1 MLNKRFFAALMAL
14 LLMFSAISLVSCN
27 GNEASEETA
36 SGTEALSA
44 KSTDNVTDTVTETVT
59 EAVTETELVAPL
71 NVERKNYND
80 TVYMTIQTDN
90 WFDLMWVEESLG
102 DAMTQS
108 VYERQMNVK
117 DYLGVDIVGTNVAN
131 GYIDPFKTAVK
142 NKDGSVDVLL
152 PNPYLGV
159 AGFISE
165 GYLQDL
171 RNFNEFDF
179 SASYWNLD
187 YMEELT
193 VSDALY
199 LGYSNYNL
207 AKAHMILFNKD
218 MMAQYADALDETIY
232 ETVLGYRWTLDKMLS
247 LTSMVYVD
255 RTSDGKTVDDTFGI
269 TGNQWIPFLVFATSS
284 DIKYVDKNE
293 KGIFEVSI
301 YSDLNKA
308 KTTSLTE
315 KLTDLAAANSSWF
328 WFKVEPTPQIHLYDG
343 NTLMELVP
351 TYRVVTYLNY
361 DVDYGILPY
370 PMLDESQKDVGYR
383 SLNWDGYICM
393 PSYIESPE
401 MAAETVELLSFYSN
415 PVRTTFYEKLLGK
428 QASDAP
434 DDSKMLD
441 LVWGGIVSDFGLT
454 YMSLSAALGDL
465 LYMIPE
471 VTYVNST
478 LNTAS
483 YIGSCESA
491 ANKAISKYLKA
502 IKANGY

>member
-1 MLNKRFFAALMAL
+1 MIKTRLLSCILLLAL
-14 LLMFSAISLVSCN
+14 LLSQFALVSCQN
-27 GNEASEETA
+27 TENKTDGEQSSAAETTNTESASVLEQET
-36 SGTEALSA
+36 
-44 KSTDNVTDTVTETVT
+44 D
-59 EAVTETELVAPL
+59 PL
-71 NVERKNYND
+71 PEIERKDYDD
-80 TVYMTIQTDN
+80 TIYMTIQTDN
-90 WFDLMWVEESLG
+90 WADLMWVEESKG
-102 DAMTQS
+102 DAMSQA
-108 VYERQMNVK
+108 VYDRQMKIK
-117 DYLGVDIVGTNVAN
+117 DYLGVDIVGTTVVNE
-131 GYIDPFKTAVK
+131 YIDPFKTAVR
-142 NKDGSVDVLL
+142 NKDGSVDILL

-179 SASYWNLD
+179 AANYWNLD
-187 YMEELT
+187 YMENIA

-218 MMAQYADALDETIY
+218 LMAQYTDALDETIY

-247 LTSMVYVD
+247 LTGMVYID
-255 RTSDGKTVDDTFGI
+255 KTADGKTADDTFGI

-284 DIKYVDKNE
+284 DINYVDKNE
-293 KGIFEVSI
+293 KGVFEVSI
-301 YSDLNKA
+301 YNDLNKE
-308 KTTSLTE
+308 KTTTLIE
-315 KLTDLAAANSSWF
+315 KLSSLAAADSSWF
-328 WFKVEPTPQIHLYDG
+328 WFKIDPTPQIHLYDG

-370 PMLDESQKDVGYR
+370 PMLDEAQKDVGYR

-401 MAAETVELLSFYSN
+401 MAAETVELLSFYSD

-428 QASDAP
+428 QAADAP

-441 LVWGGIVSDFGLT
+441 LVWDGIVSDFGLT
-454 YMSLSAALGDL
+454 YMSLSTALGNL

-483 YIGSCESA
+483 YISTCESA
-491 ANKAISKYLKA
+491 ANKAITKYLKA
-502 IKANGY
+502 LKANGY